1 METVSIPEPFPAI
14 SSHSPSEVV
23 WCYSS
28 HASQAANGII
38 GRSPFLVVMASPL
51 RLVVP
56 LSREEQQKL
65 QSFKTMYC
73 VILQTVGIIPG

>member
-1 METVSIPEPFPAI
+1 METVSLPEPFPAI
-14 SSHSPSEVV
+14 SSHV
-23 WCYSS
+23 S
-28 HASQAANGII
+28 HASRAANGII

-65 QSFKTMYC
+65 QSFKTMYF